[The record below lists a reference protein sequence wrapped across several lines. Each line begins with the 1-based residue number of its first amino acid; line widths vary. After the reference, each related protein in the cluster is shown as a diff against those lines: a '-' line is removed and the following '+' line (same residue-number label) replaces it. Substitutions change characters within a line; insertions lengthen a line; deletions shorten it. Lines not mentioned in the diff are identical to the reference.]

1 MNMKIFANLN
11 LKTRAILVTAS
22 GLALLL
28 AINVLFIVSSGTS
41 TYREALIARASAL
54 VEGMRKEITATIAAG
69 LPLHDLEGMGQRM
82 RALVEENKDLAGL
95 MIMDGEGR
103 VLFSS
108 SQAEENTVPGD
119 AASRDALAA
128 VSPEVKQ
135 YADSN
140 GSRYEKVMPL
150 VSADGRKA
158 GVFRLGIKEDSFKQ
172 EFSRL
177 LLMSLL
183 INITSFAVILAMV
196 YYFTYR
202 RFKPIDDMVMT
213 AGRIAAGD
221 LAAMIAV
228 KGRSEIDKIGNAIN
242 TLSSSLKETLR
253 KIRATSSGLGEAMS
267 LVGGAA
273 RKMSHG
279 AQAQQEATDQ
289 TATIVNEMVASIK
302 SVATNAGAMSTSA
315 ANASSSA
322 YHMATSN
329 EEVAKNTSALAA
341 SVEETASSIGEM
353 IASIKQV
360 SENTD
365 AVAASAEQ
373 TSSSITQMSASVKEV
388 EQRANESARLA
399 EKVSEEAAGRGM
411 AAAAEAIRG
420 MENIKQTVE
429 ATAAVV
435 NRLGNRSQEIG
446 QILKVI
452 DEVTDQTSLLA
463 LNAAILAAQA
473 GERGKGFAVVA
484 EEIKDLAER
493 TASSTQEIAALI
505 ASVREETAQSVQS
518 MGRGLKAVETGV
530 SLVHVTNDV
539 LRQVADSSRHSADMA
554 RAIERTTAEQAKG
567 VAQITETSISIA
579 GQIEQIARA
588 LQEQRNGSER
598 IAQAAEQ
605 MRENTRQVKTATQ
618 DQTAGSRQI
627 ADAVESV
634 TTQAARVAHAT
645 AEQNVGMQ
653 QIIEAISRI
662 QQITQ
667 DTVDVSVQM
676 DMAVEAIK
684 DKAAALQA
692 ELDGFKF

>member
-1 MNMKIFANLN
+1 MNSKYFANLN
-11 LKTRAILVTAS
+11 LKTRAMLVTAS
-22 GLALLL
+22 GLILLL
-28 AINVLFIVSSGTS
+28 TANILFIVSSGTNS
-41 TYREALIARASAL
+41 ARDALIARASAL
-54 VEGMRKEITATIAAG
+54 VEGMKKEMIATD
-69 LPLHDLEGMGQRM
+69 LPLHELEGMGMRM
-82 RALVEENKDLAGL
+82 RGLVEEEKYLSGL
-95 MIMDGEGR
+95 MLMDGEGK
-103 VLFSS
+103 VFFSS
-108 SQAEENTVPGD
+108 KQLEEGVTLHD
-119 AASRDALAA
+119 QASRDALAA
-128 VSPEVKQ
+128 SSVEIKY
-135 YADSN
+135 YADSA
-140 GSRYEKVMPL
+140 GGRYEKIIPL
-150 VSADGRKA
+150 VSADNRKV
-158 GVFRLGIKEDSFKQ
+158 GVLRLGVKEEAITQ
-172 EFSRL
+172 ESAKLLRQAL
-177 LLMSLL
+177 LLNSVSFLL
-183 INITSFAVILAMV
+183 IMALV

-202 RFKPIDDMVMT
+202 RFKPIEDMVAS

-221 LAAMIAV
+221 LSAVVAV
-228 KGRSEIDKIGNAIN
+228 KGRTELDKIGNAIN
-242 TLSSSLKETLR
+242 TLSSSLKEMLR
-253 KIRATSSGLGEAMS
+253 KIRATSAGLGEAMN

-289 TATIVNEMVASIK
+289 TATVVNEMVASIK
-302 SVATNAGAMSTSA
+302 SVALNAEEMSNAA

-322 YHMATSN
+322 YQMATSN
-329 EEVAKNTSALAA
+329 EEVARNTGALAA

-388 EQRANESARLA
+388 EQRALESARLA
-399 EKVSEEAAGRGM
+399 ERVSEEAAVRGM
-411 AAAAEAIRG
+411 AAAAEAIKG

-452 DEVTDQTSLLA
+452 DEVTDQTGLLA

-493 TASSTQEIAALI
+493 TAFSTQEIAGLI
-505 ASVREETAQSVQS
+505 ASVREETAQSVQA

-530 SLVHVTNDV
+530 SLVNVTSEV
-539 LRQVADSSRHSADMA
+539 LRQVADSSRLSADMA

-567 VAQITETSISIA
+567 VAQITETSINIA

-618 DQTAGSRQI
+618 DQTSGSRQI

-634 TTQAARVAHAT
+634 TVQAARVASAT

-667 DTVDVSVQM
+667 DTMDVSVQM
-676 DMAVEAIK
+676 DMAVEGIK
-684 DKAAALQA
+684 EKAATLQA